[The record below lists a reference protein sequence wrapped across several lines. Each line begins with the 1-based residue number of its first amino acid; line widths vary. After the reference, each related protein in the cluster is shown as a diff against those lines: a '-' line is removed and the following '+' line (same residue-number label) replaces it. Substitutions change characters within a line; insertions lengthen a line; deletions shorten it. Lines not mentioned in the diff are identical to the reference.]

1 MAGPGRPPNDERM
14 VDTHF
19 DLLVIGFGKGGKTL
33 AATMGRLGKRVA
45 MVEQSA
51 RMYGGTCINI
61 GCVPTKA
68 LVHHAEHP
76 GAGTPGERHRKAVA
90 DTRALTST
98 LRGKNFA
105 MLDTIDTVVVIT
117 GRAEFLDPKT
127 VRVTAGD
134 DVLELAADTIV
145 VNTGAVPVLPPVPG
159 LDASA
164 HVLTSTDLI
173 DLDHLPK
180 RLAVLG
186 GGYVGVEFA
195 SMYAQFGS
203 AVTVLDAG
211 PRILPREDEDVAAA
225 VTGILRD
232 AGVEFVPGVRVTA
245 VHDIDNGVELTYEA
259 DGRTHTLAADELL
272 VATGRVPATE
282 GLRLD
287 RAGVRTTP
295 SGAIEVD
302 EFLHTSQPHVYAV
315 GDVNGGPQF
324 TYISLDDSRIVAD
337 QLTGGGRRSTLDRK
351 FVPYTV
357 FTSPA
362 LSRAGLT
369 EREAVERGL
378 PVKVSRK
385 AVADIA
391 GMPRAKIVGETRG
404 LMKFV
409 VDSVTDEVLGAALLS
424 VDSQELINV
433 VALAMRHGVTASE
446 LRDAIYTHPS
456 STEAFNEV
464 LAAPP
469 ARRA

>member
-1 MAGPGRPPNDERM
+1 ME
-14 VDTHF
+14 DTHF

-51 RMYGGTCINI
+51 AMYGGTCINI

-76 GAGTPGERHRKAVA
+76 GAGSPGERHRRAVE
-90 DTRALTST
+90 DTRSLTRT

-105 MLDTIDTVVVIT
+105 MLDTIDSVVVIT
-117 GRAEFLDPKT
+117 GRAEFLDPET

-134 DVLELAADTIV
+134 DVLEFGADTIV
-145 VNTGAVPVLPPVPG
+145 INTGAEPIVPPIPG
-159 LDASA
+159 LRTSA
-164 HVLTSTDLI
+164 HLLTSTELI
-173 DLDHLPK
+173 DLDHLPQ
-180 RLAVLG
+180 RLAILG

-211 PRILPREDEDVAAA
+211 PRIMPREDDDIAAA
-225 VTGILRD
+225 ATGILRD
-232 AGVEFVPGVRVTA
+232 AGVEFVSGAHVTNVR
-245 VHDIDNGVELTYEA
+245 DIGSGVEMTYEA
-259 DGRTHTLAADELL
+259 GGRTRRLAADEVLA
-272 VATGRVPATE
+272 ATGRRPATDGR
-282 GLRLD
+282 GLA

-295 SGAIEVD
+295 SGAVEVD
-302 EFLHTSQPHVYAV
+302 EFLRTSQPHIFAV

-324 TYISLDDSRIVAD
+324 TYISLDDSRIITE
-337 QLTGGGRRSTLDRK
+337 QLIGAGRRSTRDRK

-357 FTSPA
+357 FMTPA
-362 LSRAGLT
+362 LSRVGLT

-378 PVKVSRK
+378 PVKVVEK

-409 VDSVTDEVLGAALLS
+409 IDRETDEVLGAALLS
-424 VDSQELINV
+424 IDSQELINAV
-433 VALAMRHGVTASE
+433 TLAMRHGVTASE

-469 ARRA
+469 VREV

>member
-1 MAGPGRPPNDERM
+1 ME
-14 VDTHF
+14 DTHF

-51 RMYGGTCINI
+51 AMYGGTCINI

-68 LVHHAEHP
+68 LLHHAEHP
-76 GAGTPGERHRKAVA
+76 GAGSPGERHHQAVE
-90 DTRALTST
+90 DTRSLTRT

-105 MLDTIDTVVVIT
+105 MLDTIDSVVVIT
-117 GRAEFLDPKT
+117 GRAEFLGPKT

-134 DVLELAADTIV
+134 DVLEFGADTIV
-145 VNTGAVPVLPPVPG
+145 INTGAEPIVPPIPG
-159 LDASA
+159 LRTSA
-164 HVLTSTDLI
+164 RLLTSTELI
-173 DLDHLPK
+173 DLDHLPQ
-180 RLAVLG
+180 RLAILG

-211 PRILPREDEDVAAA
+211 PRIMPREDDDIAAA
-225 VTGILRD
+225 ATGILRD
-232 AGVEFVPGVRVTA
+232 AGVEFIAGAHVANVRDTG
-245 VHDIDNGVELTYEA
+245 NGIEMTYEA
-259 DGRTHTLAADELL
+259 GGRTHTLAADEVLA
-272 VATGRVPATE
+272 ATGRRPATE
-282 GLRLD
+282 GLGLD

-295 SGAIEVD
+295 SGAVEVD
-302 EFLHTSQPHVYAV
+302 EFLRTSQPHIYAV

-324 TYISLDDSRIVAD
+324 TYISLDDSRIITD
-337 QLTGGGRRSTLDRK
+337 QLVGAGRRSTRDRK

-357 FTSPA
+357 FMTPA
-362 LSRAGLT
+362 LSRVGLT

-378 PVKVSRK
+378 PVKVVEK

-409 VDSVTDEVLGAALLS
+409 INRETDEVLGAALLS
-424 VDSQELINV
+424 IDSQELINAV
-433 VALAMRHGVTASE
+433 TLAMRHGVTASE

-464 LAAPP
+464 LAASPVRE
-469 ARRA
+469 A